1 MRKFKSIV
9 TALLA
14 LILLG
19 GVASA
24 QNITVKGTVTDKATG
39 EPVPFASVVVKG
51 TMTGIATDAD
61 GNFSMAVAPNATL
74 VFSSLGYVTE
84 EVAVSARS
92 TINVVL
98 VPDSQML
105 EETVVVAFGTVSKKD
120 FTGSAA
126 MVDSKKIESRPISNA
141 TNALEGATAGVQFT
155 SASGQPGSSGSIR
168 IRGFGSINAD
178 NSPLYVVDGVPYDGI
193 ANMNADDIENIT
205 ILKDAASCALYGSRA
220 ANGVVLGTTKRGRSE
235 RVQFDVKV
243 NQGFSVRGI
252 PEYDRLDAYQYV
264 PIAWEALRNG
274 LLSASGSTYTMETA
288 SAKAT
293 ADLFP
298 TQLINNPFN
307 VADNLVMNNDGTLN
321 PDAKLLYADDLDWGD
336 AVSRVGHRQEYMMS
350 ASGAGQ
356 KSDFFMSLGYLNE
369 QGYTIESFL
378 ERFNARANV
387 NIQPRKWLKTGLN
400 LAGTM
405 SNSNVTNTDSSTGYV
420 NPFYFARNI
429 GPIYPIHKHN
439 ADGSYLLDEFG
450 EKIYEWDNRGG
461 GASPGRHIVAETLW
475 NPKAYKRNVLNT
487 RAYVDLILMDGL
499 KFTFNAS
506 YDFRNYL
513 NQTNENTQVGDGAP
527 AGRGR
532 IVNYRYDTYNVN
544 QLLNYNK
551 SFANH
556 NVDLLLGHES
566 FDHNY
571 KYVYGFKQ
579 GLIAEGN
586 TELIN
591 YTTISSMYTYSMR
604 RATEGYFARANY
616 NYAHKYYFSASFRR
630 DGSSRFYRDA
640 RWGNFWSVGASWR
653 MEEEPFI
660 AAVPWIDQLKLRA
673 SYGTVGNDGTDSWFA
688 WQTLYDIKKNANTP
702 GFIQSDLEGNMDLSW
717 EVNKTFDLALDFGLF
732 KNRLSGSVEFFH
744 RVSDNLLF
752 EVPKPLSSGVLTQ
765 WQNVGSM
772 YNQGVEIQL
781 SADLIRTKD
790 FTWNAT
796 FNATKV
802 KNRITKLPQNEI
814 INGTK
819 RYTVGH
825 SMYDFWL
832 YEYAGVDPTTG
843 DALFYKGGW
852 VQEDVIDDATGLPK
866 VDPVTGKNV
875 TKDKLDE
882 NGLKIFDPT
891 AEREKVHKYTD
902 ADKYYVGTSIP
913 KLYGSL
919 TNTFTYKNFSLNVL
933 LTYGIGGLKLDTTY
947 AGLLSVSSLGAS
959 LHKDILNSWHKEGDV
974 TSIPRIDN
982 GDSNYQNPTSSR
994 FLTDASYLNIRNI
1007 TFSYSLPKQLVK
1019 RIDLAGIRVYGSV
1032 ENAHLFCARKGMD
1045 PQYNFAGT
1053 SYNDYSPART
1063 MSLGINIQF

>member
-1 MRKFKSIV
+1 MRNFKSLV
-9 TALLA
+9 TAFLA

-19 GVASA
+19 GVAIA
-24 QNITVKGTVTDKATG
+24 QNISVKGTVTDKATG
-39 EPVPFASVVVKG
+39 EPVPFASVVIKG
-51 TMTGIATDAD
+51 TTTGIATDAD
-61 GNFSMAVAPNATL
+61 GNFTISVAPNGTL
-74 VFSSLGYVTE
+74 VFSSVGYLTE

-92 TINVVL
+92 TVNVAL
-98 VPDSQML
+98 APDSQML

-126 MVDSKKIESRPISNA
+126 TVDSKKIESRPISNA

-168 IRGFGSINAD
+168 IRGFGSINA
-178 NSPLYVVDGVPYDGI
+178 SSTPLYVVDGVPYDGI
-193 ANMNADDIENIT
+193 ANMNTDDIENIT

-220 ANGVVLGTTKRGRSE
+220 ANGVVIVTTKRGRSE
-235 RVQFDVKV
+235 RVQFDVKI

-252 PEYDRLDAYQYV
+252 PEYERLDAYQYV
-264 PIAWEALRNG
+264 PVAWEALRNG

-307 VADNLVMNNDGTLN
+307 VADNAVMNNDGTIN
-321 PDAKLLYADDLDWGD
+321 PAAQLLYADDLNWTD
-336 AVSRVGHRQEYMMS
+336 AVSRVGHRQEYTVS

-356 KSDFFMSLGYLNE
+356 KSDYFMSLGYLNE

-378 ERFNARANV
+378 ERFNGRANV
-387 NIQPRKWLKTGLN
+387 NIQPRKWLKAGLN
-400 LAGTM
+400 LAATM
-405 SNSNVTNTDSSTGYV
+405 ANSNVTNTDSSSGYV
-420 NPFYFARNI
+420 NPFYFSRNI
-429 GPIYPIHKHN
+429 GPLYPIHKHN
-439 ADGSYLLDEFG
+439 ADGSYVLDENG
-450 EKIYEWDNRGG
+450 EKVYEWDNRGG

-475 NPKAYKRNVLNT
+475 NPKSYKRNVLNS

-499 KFTFNAS
+499 KFTFNAA

-532 IVNYRYDTYNVN
+532 IVNYRYDVYNIN

-566 FDHNY
+566 YDENY

-591 YTTISSMYTYSMR
+591 YTTISSMYTYSQR
-604 RATEGYFARANY
+604 QATEGYFARANY
-616 NYAHKYYFSASFRR
+616 NYAHKYYLSASFRR
-630 DGSSRFYRDA
+630 DASSHFYTDA
-640 RWGNFWSVGASWR
+640 RWGNFWSIGASWR

-660 AAVPWIDQLKLRA
+660 ASIPWISALKLRA
-673 SYGTVGNDGTDSWFA
+673 SYGTVGNDGTDSWYA

-702 GFIQSDLEGNMDLSW
+702 GFIQSDLEGNLELSW

-732 KNRLSGSVEFFH
+732 DNRLTGSVEFFH
-744 RVSDNLLF
+744 RISDNLLF

-765 WQNVGSM
+765 WQNIGTM
-772 YNQGVEIQL
+772 YNQGIELQL
-781 SADLIRTKD
+781 SADIVRTKD
-790 FTWNAT
+790 FKWNAT

-802 KNRITKLPQNEI
+802 KNCITKLPQGEI
-814 INGTK
+814 VSGTK

-832 YEYAGVDPTTG
+832 YEYEGVDPDTG

-852 VQEDVIDDATGLPK
+852 KMEDV
-866 VDPVTGKNV
+866 
-875 TKDKLDE
+875 LDE
-882 NGLKIFDPT
+882 NGNPVLNPADGTVMQQEVKDEYGNRIFDPT
-891 AEREKVHKYTD
+891 ATREKVHKYTD

-913 KLYGSL
+913 NLYGSL
-919 TNTFTYKNFSLNVL
+919 TNTFTYKSFSLSVL
-933 LTYGIGGLKLDTTY
+933 LTYGLGGKKLDTTY
-947 AGLLSVSSLGAS
+947 AGLMGVNSLGSAF
-959 LHKDILNSWHKEGDV
+959 HKDLLQSWHQAGDI
-974 TSIPRIDN
+974 TDIPRLDN
-982 GDSNYQNPTSSR
+982 GDSNYQNVSSSSR

-1007 TFSYSLPKQLVK
+1007 TFSYTLPKNVVK
-1019 RIDLAGIRVYGSV
+1019 KLDLSGIRVFGSV

-1053 SYNDYSPART
+1053 SYNSYSPART
-1063 MSLGINIQF
+1063 MSLGVNFQF